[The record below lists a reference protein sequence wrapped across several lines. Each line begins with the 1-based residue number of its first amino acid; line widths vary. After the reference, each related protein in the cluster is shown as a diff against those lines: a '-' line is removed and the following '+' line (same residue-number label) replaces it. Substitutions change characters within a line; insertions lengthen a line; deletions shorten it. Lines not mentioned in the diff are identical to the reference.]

1 MMRDKDRAEREAEVG
16 TERPFPLAVAAGKNE
31 NFTIVVD

>member
-1 MMRDKDRAEREAEVG
+1 MMRDKERAEREAEAG
-16 TERPFPLAVAAGKNE
+16 TERPFPLAVAASKNE

>member
-1 MMRDKDRAEREAEVG
+1 MMRDNDREEREAEAG
-16 TERPFPLAVAAGKNE
+16 IERPFPLAVAASKNE